1 MTGVDDY
8 ISDGETVIKVSNGH
22 ELVST
27 INGSSYRAY
36 INGTLTRWDSSLG
49 ADV

>member
-27 INGSSYRAY
+27 IRGGSFRAY
-36 INGTLTRWDSSLG
+36 IDCNSIRWDSSLG